1 MLYKLFCPFLNF
13 FKRKFYYGSETFIYL
28 FLFENLYLKKISN
41 PIDEYVTPSLLLYIP
56 LTANETYR
64 VKAMTAVAPGVGVPR
79 TEALAQQR
87 FLKCPNVT
95 VLKQIS
101 LKSLKLVLLRKTIKV
116 PRICNRKTKL
126 LIQFHTKKTNPIG
139 RAHACTH
146 AQ

>member
-1 MLYKLFCPFLNF
+1 
-13 FKRKFYYGSETFIYL
+13 
-28 FLFENLYLKKISN
+28 
-41 PIDEYVTPSLLLYIP
+41 
-56 LTANETYR
+56 
-64 VKAMTAVAPGVGVPR
+64 MTAVAPGVGVPR

-139 RAHACTH
+139 RAHTRTRARLHTRTIDMCLVYSTCVFLGNTSLNCLY
-146 AQ
+146 QQFQ